1 MTRVVQSAAPLEAVF
16 VDRPNRFRVTARLP
30 DGREVAA
37 HCPNPGRMEE
47 LFRGGERVWL
57 RPAARPGR
65 VTDYDLL
72 GVEYRGLPV
81 SVDTRLPNAVAAAA
95 LAEGALPPLHGW
107 RVVRAEYPYG
117 DSRLD
122 FQLAGPEGAPG
133 LLEVKSCTLVIDGVA
148 HFPDAPTL
156 RGARH
161 LRELTAA
168 RPAHRAVV
176 LFVIQRS
183 DARAWHPHRAMDP
196 DFGAACDAAAAA
208 GVELL
213 AWNATFDGGALTLG
227 RQVPVELE

>member
-30 DGREVAA
+30 AGREVAA

-65 VTDYDLL
+65 VTDYVLL

-81 SVDTRLPNAVAAAA
+81 SVDTRLPNALAAAA

-196 DFGAACDAAAAA
+196 DFGAACDAAAA